1 MKNNRTIRFSMAF
14 LLVCGCVFLSTSLG
28 AAEKSKAASSTVQK
42 SDTASKTKATEN
54 VISSE
59 ELEKITTTAM
69 EKSGNSLMQ
78 AGAKWLGWV
87 DKIKKVNALVWG
99 GLQASLATNE
109 AEFLKAWETAIVD
122 VEPVKPWL
130 DDSSVSEIMINGPEN
145 IYIEKGGRVVKVESK
160 FPSEPALQAAANNIA
175 KSVGRVLNDEYPRLD
190 ARLPDGSRVH
200 VVIPP
205 LSRCGTVV
213 SIRKFRTD
221 SLSPES
227 LVKWQSISQEML
239 DYLKKLVQKR
249 MNILICGATSSG
261 KTSILNVLSTYI
273 DPADRILTIEDSC
286 ELQLRQPHLVPFET
300 RRPDKDG
307 KGEVTFRDLLHSALR
322 LRPDRIILGEIR
334 GGEALDLLQAMN
346 TGHSGSM
353 STIHANNAYDSL
365 LRLETCV
372 MYAGFDLPLSAIRN
386 QVVAALN
393 YIVHTGRLEDGS
405 RKVLGISK
413 VLPLEHG
420 EYHLESE
427 WEWTQ
432 TGTDESGKFIGK
444 FNKVQKEQQGS

>member
-1 MKNNRTIRFSMAF
+1 MNGISYLTMF
-14 LLVCGCVFLSTSLG
+14 L
-28 AAEKSKAASSTVQK
+28 
-42 SDTASKTKATEN
+42 
-54 VISSE
+54 
-59 ELEKITTTAM
+59 
-69 EKSGNSLMQ
+69 
-78 AGAKWLGWV
+78 
-87 DKIKKVNALVWG
+87 
-99 GLQASLATNE
+99 
-109 AEFLKAWETAIVD
+109 
-122 VEPVKPWL
+122 EPVKPWL
-130 DDSSVSEIMINGPEN
+130 DDPGVSEIMINGPRD
-145 IYIEKGGRVVKVESK
+145 IYFEKGGRLVKADAA
-160 FPSEPALQAAANNIA
+160 FPSEGALQAAANNIA

-205 LSRCGTVV
+205 LARCGTVV

-227 LVKWQSISQEML
+227 LIAWKSISAEML
-239 DYLKKLVQKR
+239 DYLKTLVQKR
-249 MNILICGATSSG
+249 MNILVCGATSSG
-261 KTSILNVLSTYI
+261 KTSILNVLSSFI

-353 STIHANNAYDSL
+353 STIHANNAPDCL

-372 MYAGFDLPLSAIRN
+372 MYAGYELPLGAIRN

-405 RKVLGISK
+405 RKVLGISR
-413 VLPLEHG
+413 VLPLDHG
-420 EYHLESE
+420 EYQLAEE
-427 WEWTQ
+427 WRWEQ
-432 TGTDESGKFIGK
+432 TGTDESGKFVGEFRK
-444 FNKVQKEQQGS
+444 LENA

>member
-1 MKNNRTIRFSMAF
+1 MNGISYLTMF
-14 LLVCGCVFLSTSLG
+14 L
-28 AAEKSKAASSTVQK
+28 
-42 SDTASKTKATEN
+42 
-54 VISSE
+54 
-59 ELEKITTTAM
+59 
-69 EKSGNSLMQ
+69 
-78 AGAKWLGWV
+78 
-87 DKIKKVNALVWG
+87 
-99 GLQASLATNE
+99 
-109 AEFLKAWETAIVD
+109 
-122 VEPVKPWL
+122 EPVKPWL
-130 DDSSVSEIMINGPEN
+130 DDPAVSEIMINGPEN
-145 IYIEKGGRVVKVESK
+145 IYIEKGGKVSRTDAV
-160 FPSEPALQAAANNIA
+160 FPSESALQAAANNIA
-175 KSVGRVLNDEYPRLD
+175 KSVGRILNDEYPRLD

-205 LSRCGTVV
+205 LARCGTVV

-227 LVKWQSISQEML
+227 LVAWHSISQEML
-239 DYLKKLVQKR
+239 DYLQTLVRKR
-249 MNILICGATSSG
+249 MNMLVCGATSSG
-261 KTSILNVLSTYI
+261 KTSILNVLSSFI
-273 DPADRILTIEDSC
+273 DPGDRILTIEDSC

-353 STIHANNAYDSL
+353 STIHANNERDSL

-372 MYAGFDLPLSAIRN
+372 MYAGYELPLTAIRN
-386 QVVAALN
+386 QIVAALN

-413 VLPLEHG
+413 VLPLDHG
-420 EYHLESE
+420 EYRLEPE
-427 WEWTQ
+427 WQWVQ
-432 TGTDESGKFIGK
+432 TGVDESGRFTGEFRRMEKG
-444 FNKVQKEQQGS
+444 QA

>member
-1 MKNNRTIRFSMAF
+1 MNGVSYLTMF
-14 LLVCGCVFLSTSLG
+14 L
-28 AAEKSKAASSTVQK
+28 
-42 SDTASKTKATEN
+42 
-54 VISSE
+54 
-59 ELEKITTTAM
+59 
-69 EKSGNSLMQ
+69 
-78 AGAKWLGWV
+78 
-87 DKIKKVNALVWG
+87 
-99 GLQASLATNE
+99 
-109 AEFLKAWETAIVD
+109 
-122 VEPVKPWL
+122 EPVKSWL
-130 DDSSVSEIMINGPEN
+130 DDPAVSEIMINGPRD
-145 IYIEKGGRVVKVESK
+145 IYIEKGGQLLKTDAV
-160 FPSEPALQAAANNIA
+160 FPSEPALLAAANNIA
-175 KSVGRVLNDEYPRLD
+175 KSVGRILNAEYPRLD

-205 LSRCGTVV
+205 LARCGTVV

-221 SLSPES
+221 SLSPEN
-227 LVKWQSISQEML
+227 LVAWHSISQEML
-239 DYLKKLVQKR
+239 DYLKSLVQKR
-249 MNILICGATSSG
+249 MNILVCGATSSG
-261 KTSILNVLSTYI
+261 KTSILNVLSSFI

-353 STIHANNAYDSL
+353 STIHANSAPDSL

-372 MYAGFDLPLSAIRN
+372 MYAGYDLPLNAIRN

-413 VLPLEHG
+413 VLPLERG
-420 EYHLESE
+420 EYRLDEE
-427 WEWTQ
+427 WRWQQ
-432 TGTDESGKFIGK
+432 TGTGDDGKFTGEFIRLK
-444 FNKVQKEQQGS
+444 

>member
-1 MKNNRTIRFSMAF
+1 MNGISYLTMF
-14 LLVCGCVFLSTSLG
+14 L
-28 AAEKSKAASSTVQK
+28 
-42 SDTASKTKATEN
+42 
-54 VISSE
+54 
-59 ELEKITTTAM
+59 
-69 EKSGNSLMQ
+69 
-78 AGAKWLGWV
+78 
-87 DKIKKVNALVWG
+87 
-99 GLQASLATNE
+99 
-109 AEFLKAWETAIVD
+109 
-122 VEPVKPWL
+122 EPVKPWL
-130 DDSSVSEIMINGPEN
+130 DDPAVSEIMINGPEN
-145 IYIEKGGRVVKVESK
+145 IYIEKGGKVSRTDAV
-160 FPSEPALQAAANNIA
+160 FPSESALQAAANNIA

-205 LSRCGTVV
+205 LARCGTVV

-227 LVKWQSISQEML
+227 LVAWHSISQEML
-239 DYLKKLVQKR
+239 DYLRELVRKR
-249 MNILICGATSSG
+249 MNMLVCGATSSG
-261 KTSILNVLSTYI
+261 KTSILNVLSSFI

-353 STIHANNAYDSL
+353 STIHANNERDSL

-372 MYAGFDLPLSAIRN
+372 MYAGYELPLTAIRN
-386 QVVAALN
+386 QIVAALN

-413 VLPLEHG
+413 VLPLDHG
-420 EYHLESE
+420 EYRLEPE
-427 WEWTQ
+427 WQWVQ
-432 TGTDESGKFIGK
+432 TGMDESGRFIGE
-444 FNKVQKEQQGS
+444 FRRMENCQA

>member
-1 MKNNRTIRFSMAF
+1 MNGVSYLTMF
-14 LLVCGCVFLSTSLG
+14 L
-28 AAEKSKAASSTVQK
+28 
-42 SDTASKTKATEN
+42 
-54 VISSE
+54 
-59 ELEKITTTAM
+59 
-69 EKSGNSLMQ
+69 
-78 AGAKWLGWV
+78 
-87 DKIKKVNALVWG
+87 
-99 GLQASLATNE
+99 
-109 AEFLKAWETAIVD
+109 
-122 VEPVKPWL
+122 EPVKPWL
-130 DDSSVSEIMINGPEN
+130 DDPAVSEIMINGPRD
-145 IYIEKGGRVVKVESK
+145 IYIEKGGQLLKTDAV
-160 FPSEPALQAAANNIA
+160 FPSEPALLAAANNIA
-175 KSVGRVLNDEYPRLD
+175 KSVGRILNAEYPRLD

-205 LSRCGTVV
+205 LARCGTVV

-221 SLSPES
+221 SLSPEN
-227 LVKWQSISQEML
+227 LVAWHSISQEML
-239 DYLKKLVQKR
+239 DYLKSLVQKR
-249 MNILICGATSSG
+249 MNILVCGATSSG
-261 KTSILNVLSTYI
+261 KTSILNVLSSFI

-353 STIHANNAYDSL
+353 STIHANSAPDSL

-372 MYAGFDLPLSAIRN
+372 MYAGYDLPLNAIRN

-413 VLPLEHG
+413 VLPLERG
-420 EYHLESE
+420 EYRLDEE
-427 WEWTQ
+427 WRWQ
-432 TGTDESGKFIGK
+432 HTGAGDDGRFTGEFIRLK
-444 FNKVQKEQQGS
+444 

>member
-1 MKNNRTIRFSMAF
+1 MNGISYLTMF
-14 LLVCGCVFLSTSLG
+14 L
-28 AAEKSKAASSTVQK
+28 
-42 SDTASKTKATEN
+42 
-54 VISSE
+54 
-59 ELEKITTTAM
+59 
-69 EKSGNSLMQ
+69 
-78 AGAKWLGWV
+78 
-87 DKIKKVNALVWG
+87 
-99 GLQASLATNE
+99 
-109 AEFLKAWETAIVD
+109 
-122 VEPVKPWL
+122 EPVKPWL
-130 DDSSVSEIMINGPEN
+130 DDPAVSEIMINGPKD
-145 IYIEKGGRVVKVESK
+145 IYIEKGGKVVRTEAV
-160 FPSEPALQAAANNIA
+160 FPSEPALLAAANNIA

-227 LVKWQSISQEML
+227 LVRWHSISQEML
-239 DYLKKLVQKR
+239 DYLKELVRKR
-249 MNILICGATSSG
+249 MNILVCGATSSG
-261 KTSILNVLSTYI
+261 KTSILNVLSSFI

-353 STIHANNAYDSL
+353 STIHANNAHDSL

-372 MYAGFDLPLSAIRN
+372 RYAGFDLPLNAIRN
-386 QVVAALN
+386 QIVAALN
-393 YIVHTGRLEDGS
+393 YVVHTGRLEDGS
-405 RKVLGISK
+405 RKVLGISR
-413 VLPLEHG
+413 VLPLDHG
-420 EYHLESE
+420 EYRLANE
-427 WEWTQ
+427 WEWHQ
-432 TGTDESGKFIGK
+432 TGVDEAGKFTGEFCKI
-444 FNKVQKEQQGS
+444 ES

>member
-1 MKNNRTIRFSMAF
+1 MNGISYLTMF
-14 LLVCGCVFLSTSLG
+14 L
-28 AAEKSKAASSTVQK
+28 
-42 SDTASKTKATEN
+42 
-54 VISSE
+54 
-59 ELEKITTTAM
+59 
-69 EKSGNSLMQ
+69 
-78 AGAKWLGWV
+78 
-87 DKIKKVNALVWG
+87 
-99 GLQASLATNE
+99 
-109 AEFLKAWETAIVD
+109 
-122 VEPVKPWL
+122 EPVKPWL
-130 DDSSVSEIMINGPEN
+130 DDPAVSEIMINGPQN
-145 IYIEKGGRVVKVESK
+145 IYIEKGGKVVHTDAV
-160 FPSEPALQAAANNIA
+160 FPSEPALLAAANNIA
-175 KSVGRVLNDEYPRLD
+175 KSVGRILNAEYPRLD

-205 LSRCGTVV
+205 LARCGTVV

-221 SLSPES
+221 SLSPEN
-227 LVKWQSISQEML
+227 LVAWHSISQEML
-239 DYLKKLVQKR
+239 DYLKSLMQKR
-249 MNILICGATSSG
+249 MNILVCGATSSG
-261 KTSILNVLSTYI
+261 KTSILNVLSSFI

-353 STIHANNAYDSL
+353 STIHANSAPDSL

-372 MYAGFDLPLSAIRN
+372 MYAGYDLPLNAIRN

-413 VLPLEHG
+413 VLPLERG
-420 EYHLESE
+420 EYRLDEE
-427 WEWTQ
+427 WRWQQ
-432 TGTDESGKFIGK
+432 TGTGDDGKFTGEFIRLK
-444 FNKVQKEQQGS
+444 

>member
-1 MKNNRTIRFSMAF
+1 MNGISYLTMF
-14 LLVCGCVFLSTSLG
+14 L
-28 AAEKSKAASSTVQK
+28 
-42 SDTASKTKATEN
+42 
-54 VISSE
+54 
-59 ELEKITTTAM
+59 
-69 EKSGNSLMQ
+69 
-78 AGAKWLGWV
+78 
-87 DKIKKVNALVWG
+87 
-99 GLQASLATNE
+99 
-109 AEFLKAWETAIVD
+109 
-122 VEPVKPWL
+122 EPVKPWL
-130 DDSSVSEIMINGPEN
+130 DDPAVSEIMINGPRD
-145 IYIEKGGRVVKVESK
+145 IYFEKGGRLVKADAA
-160 FPSEPALQAAANNIA
+160 FPSESALQAAANNIA
-175 KSVGRVLNDEYPRLD
+175 KSVGRLLNDEYPRLD

-205 LSRCGTVV
+205 LARCGTVV

-227 LVKWQSISQEML
+227 LVKWKSISPEML
-239 DYLKKLVQKR
+239 DYLKLLVQKR
-249 MNILICGATSSG
+249 MNILVCGATSSG
-261 KTSILNVLSTYI
+261 KTSILNVLSSFI

-353 STIHANNAYDSL
+353 STIHANNAHDCL

-372 MYAGFDLPLSAIRN
+372 MYAGYELPLGAIRN

-405 RKVLGISK
+405 RKVLGISR
-413 VLPLEHG
+413 VLPLDHG
-420 EYHLESE
+420 EYRLAEE
-427 WEWTQ
+427 WRWEQ
-432 TGTDESGKFIGK
+432 TGTGEDGKFVGEFRK
-444 FNKVQKEQQGS
+444 LENA

>member
-1 MKNNRTIRFSMAF
+1 MNGISYLTMF
-14 LLVCGCVFLSTSLG
+14 L
-28 AAEKSKAASSTVQK
+28 
-42 SDTASKTKATEN
+42 
-54 VISSE
+54 
-59 ELEKITTTAM
+59 
-69 EKSGNSLMQ
+69 
-78 AGAKWLGWV
+78 
-87 DKIKKVNALVWG
+87 
-99 GLQASLATNE
+99 
-109 AEFLKAWETAIVD
+109 
-122 VEPVKPWL
+122 EPVKPCL
-130 DDSSVSEIMINGPEN
+130 DDPAVSEIMINGPEN
-145 IYIEKGGRVVKVESK
+145 IYIEKGGKVVKVESR
-160 FPSEPALQAAANNIA
+160 FPSEAALQAAANNIA

-239 DYLKKLVQKR
+239 DYLKILVQKR

-261 KTSILNVLSTYI
+261 KTSILNVLSSYI
-273 DPADRILTIEDSC
+273 DPVDRILTIEDSC

-353 STIHANNAYDSL
+353 STIHANNAHDSL

-372 MYAGFDLPLSAIRN
+372 MYAGFELPLNAIRN

-413 VLPLEHG
+413 VLPLDHG
-420 EYHLESE
+420 EYRLENE

-432 TGTDESGKFIGK
+432 TGVDESGKFIGK
-444 FNKVQKEQQGS
+444 FNKVQK

>member
-1 MKNNRTIRFSMAF
+1 MNGISYLTMF
-14 LLVCGCVFLSTSLG
+14 L
-28 AAEKSKAASSTVQK
+28 
-42 SDTASKTKATEN
+42 
-54 VISSE
+54 
-59 ELEKITTTAM
+59 
-69 EKSGNSLMQ
+69 
-78 AGAKWLGWV
+78 
-87 DKIKKVNALVWG
+87 
-99 GLQASLATNE
+99 
-109 AEFLKAWETAIVD
+109 
-122 VEPVKPWL
+122 EPVKPWL
-130 DDSSVSEIMINGPEN
+130 DDPAVSEIMINGPKD
-145 IYIEKGGRVVKVESK
+145 IYIEKGGKVVRTEAV
-160 FPSEPALQAAANNIA
+160 FPSEPALLAAANNIA

-227 LVKWQSISQEML
+227 LVRWHSISQEML
-239 DYLKKLVQKR
+239 DYLKELVRKR
-249 MNILICGATSSG
+249 MNILVCGATSSG
-261 KTSILNVLSTYI
+261 KTSILNVLSSFI

-353 STIHANNAYDSL
+353 STIHANNAHDSL

-372 MYAGFDLPLSAIRN
+372 MYAGFDLPLNAIRN
-386 QVVAALN
+386 QIVAALN
-393 YIVHTGRLEDGS
+393 YVVHTGRLDDGS
-405 RKVLGISK
+405 RKVLGISR
-413 VLPLEHG
+413 VLPLDHG
-420 EYHLESE
+420 EYRLENE
-427 WEWTQ
+427 WEWHQ
-432 TGTDESGKFIGK
+432 TGMDEAGKFTGEFCKI
-444 FNKVQKEQQGS
+444 ES

>member
-1 MKNNRTIRFSMAF
+1 MNGISYLTMF
-14 LLVCGCVFLSTSLG
+14 L
-28 AAEKSKAASSTVQK
+28 
-42 SDTASKTKATEN
+42 
-54 VISSE
+54 
-59 ELEKITTTAM
+59 
-69 EKSGNSLMQ
+69 
-78 AGAKWLGWV
+78 
-87 DKIKKVNALVWG
+87 
-99 GLQASLATNE
+99 
-109 AEFLKAWETAIVD
+109 
-122 VEPVKPWL
+122 EPVKPWL
-130 DDSSVSEIMINGPEN
+130 DDPAVSEIMINGPEN
-145 IYIEKGGRVVKVESK
+145 IYIEKGGKVSRTDAV
-160 FPSEPALQAAANNIA
+160 FPSESALQAAANNIA

-205 LSRCGTVV
+205 LARCGTVV

-227 LVKWQSISQEML
+227 LVAWHSISQEML
-239 DYLKKLVQKR
+239 DYLRELVRKR
-249 MNILICGATSSG
+249 MNMLVCGATSSG
-261 KTSILNVLSTYI
+261 KTSILNVLSSFI

-353 STIHANNAYDSL
+353 STIHANNERDSL

-372 MYAGFDLPLSAIRN
+372 MYAGYELPLTAIRN
-386 QVVAALN
+386 QIVAALN

-413 VLPLEHG
+413 VLPLDHG
-420 EYHLESE
+420 EYRLEPE
-427 WEWTQ
+427 WQWVQ
-432 TGTDESGKFIGK
+432 TGVDESGRFIGEFRRMENCK
-444 FNKVQKEQQGS
+444 A